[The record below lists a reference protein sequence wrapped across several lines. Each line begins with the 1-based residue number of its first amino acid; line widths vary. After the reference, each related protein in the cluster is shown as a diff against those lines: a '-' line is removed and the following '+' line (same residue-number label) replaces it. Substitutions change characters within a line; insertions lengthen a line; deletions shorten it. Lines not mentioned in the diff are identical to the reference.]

1 MWNDVSNGVR
11 YLAGAEVGYLLAANL
26 WVSGGY
32 NFAGY
37 DDKDLIDGN
46 TTMEGTYFRFRF
58 KFDENLFNRKNKFV
72 NKALEPK

>member
-1 MWNDVSNGVR
+1 MVYVILLVR
-11 YLAGAEVGYLLAANL
+11 KLVIYWQLNL